1 MDDQINEL
9 QDDKISF
16 IEAFRQLVQFAQID
30 ESRKQY
36 FLSLLTESRYNSMTA
51 DDSAE
56 LIQIAE
62 TAQDQLEQKIIDS
75 SDPEM
80 IDALTDLKE
89 FTYSLLNEAEEKG
102 YRLVLGDQVVGVSNA
117 AKEQSAKWLLDK
129 FAGLTEEVK
138 QDQSE

>member
-102 YRLVLGDQVVGVSNA
+102 YRLVLGDQAVGVSNA